1 MGGISVAQLLIIG
14 VICVLVFGTKK
25 LRTVGSDL
33 GYALKSFQKA
43 MRDEPDTVASSSEE
57 KETTFNTQY
66 SVEQTKIK

>member
-43 MRDEPDTVASSSEE
+43 MRDEL
-57 KETTFNTQY
+57 ETTQATTVKNEETVQTQTR
-66 SVEQTKIK
+66 VENKID

>member
-43 MRDEPDTVASSSEE
+43 MRDDPEVAQATTVKNEE
-57 KETTFNTQY
+57 TVQTQAK
-66 SVEQTKIK
+66 VENKID

>member
-43 MRDEPDTVASSSEE
+43 MRDEP
-57 KETTFNTQY
+57 ETTQVTTVKNEETVQTQTR
-66 SVEQTKIK
+66 VENKID

>member
-43 MRDEPDTVASSSEE
+43 MRDEP
-57 KETTFNTQY
+57 ETTQATTVKNEETVQTQTR
-66 SVEQTKIK
+66 VENKID

>member
-43 MRDEPDTVASSSEE
+43 MRDEPEAIQATTVKNEE
-57 KETTFNTQY
+57 TVQTQTR
-66 SVEQTKIK
+66 VENKID

>member
-43 MRDEPDTVASSSEE
+43 MRDDPEVTQATSVKNEETVQ
-57 KETTFNTQY
+57 TQAK
-66 SVEQTKIK
+66 VENKID

>member
-33 GYALKSFQKA
+33 GYAL
-43 MRDEPDTVASSSEE
+43 RDPLIISPKHNHV
-57 KETTFNTQY
+57 
-66 SVEQTKIK
+66 

>member
-43 MRDEPDTVASSSEE
+43 MRDEP
-57 KETTFNTQY
+57 ETTKATTVKNEETVQTQTR
-66 SVEQTKIK
+66 VENKID